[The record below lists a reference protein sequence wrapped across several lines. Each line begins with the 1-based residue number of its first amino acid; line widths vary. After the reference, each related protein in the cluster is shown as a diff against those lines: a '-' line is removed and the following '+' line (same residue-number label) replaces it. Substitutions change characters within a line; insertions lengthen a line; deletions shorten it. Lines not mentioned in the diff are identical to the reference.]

1 MRGGSCP
8 HRAIV
13 TKDGFADGTGSFF
26 GLLINAYS
34 RDWTPGQQE
43 RFLELID
50 REFPDVT
57 RATVVYLERCVEAGP
72 FLLEPG
78 DIRLVYALAHL
89 IRQLLLRQPHRQAVD
104 PNELPQRFIV
114 HHRLPPPERT
124 AVRTMFPHRHHPLV
138 CGGARQ

>member
-13 TKDGFADGTGSFF
+13 TNDGFANGTGSFF

-72 FLLEPG
+72 
-78 DIRLVYALAHL
+78 
-89 IRQLLLRQPHRQAVD
+89 
-104 PNELPQRFIV
+104 
-114 HHRLPPPERT
+114 LPPIDFEAPRSNVNVSPVGSIS
-124 AVRTMFPHRHHPLV
+124 AGV
-138 CGGARQ
+138 G